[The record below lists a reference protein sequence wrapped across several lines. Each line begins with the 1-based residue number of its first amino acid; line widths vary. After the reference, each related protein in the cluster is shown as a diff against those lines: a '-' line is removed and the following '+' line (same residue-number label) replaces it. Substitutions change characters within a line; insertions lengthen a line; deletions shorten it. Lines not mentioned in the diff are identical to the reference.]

1 MGTKHTGN
9 SDLSHIFSATC
20 DVFFFFLFFFA
31 LVPDQLAFF
40 NGNLRDRIRTRR
52 ESEKGTSSDCAEWRV
67 EDALPARTDTL
78 PKAVHGRWMRRC

>member
-1 MGTKHTGN
+1 MDAKHTWN

-20 DVFFFFLFFFA
+20 DVFFFFFA
-31 LVPDQLAFF
+31 LVPDQLASF

-52 ESEKGTSSDCAEWRV
+52 ESEKDTSSYCAEWRA

-78 PKAVHGRWMRRC
+78 PKTVHGRWMHRC